1 MLNGGALGTIPIKT
15 GNLTRIPA
23 TAIIISHYYEHT
35 VQNNVIEKEL
45 HEYSMREQKLSLFA
59 NDLSKYRENSRKSN

>member
-1 MLNGGALGTIPIKT
+1 MIKNKCHKISASIMLNGGALGTIPIKT

-35 VQNNVIEKEL
+35 VQNNVIE
-45 HEYSMREQKLSLFA
+45 
-59 NDLSKYRENSRKSN
+59 NGKSCMNIR